1 MSSGFC
7 SDLLAWTKFSVKNP
21 SPKIVMGWDQWA
33 IRSQHHIATAL
44 IRPRRMILNGLEG
57 TDLVSWLPMSSGFCS
72 DLLHWKRINDS
83 NPDSNPIFQITI
95 ALLSQRNYYRITIG
109 LYISH
114 GNWYGIAIGLLSSI
128 YVTYVK
134 IGLLSDYNSFFDLT

>member
-1 MSSGFC
+1 MVEFSHQSCNLVDGKG
-7 SDLLAWTKFSVKNP
+7 LAAPMPVLKQFVH
-21 SPKIVMGWDQWA
+21 VCEERVWDWDYQFP
-33 IRSQHHIATAL
+33 RVDVIAK
-44 IRPRRMILNGLEG
+44 GY
-57 TDLVSWLPMSSGFCS
+57 
-72 DLLHWKRINDS
+72 HWKRINDS

-95 ALLSQRNYYRITIG
+95 ALLSQRNYYRITIS